1 MSVSKPGNG
10 EDRSKS
16 IERKGLDI
24 QVQHECKTRV
34 KCHGNRKSPNP
45 VKSSQELFIADFK
58 SLYGFYETV
67 MFDLYLPL
75 FTDLLHCTALWLT
88 NPRDSVQLFSR
99 TSFS

>member
-1 MSVSKPGNG
+1 MDYLMSVSKPGNG

-45 VKSSQELFIADFK
+45 VKSSHELFMSDISDRIEIRAALMFC
-58 SLYGFYETV
+58 SQRETH
-67 MFDLYLPL
+67 PENE
-75 FTDLLHCTALWLT
+75 HSALDAARRKGT
-88 NPRDSVQLFSR
+88 VYPS
-99 TSFS
+99 